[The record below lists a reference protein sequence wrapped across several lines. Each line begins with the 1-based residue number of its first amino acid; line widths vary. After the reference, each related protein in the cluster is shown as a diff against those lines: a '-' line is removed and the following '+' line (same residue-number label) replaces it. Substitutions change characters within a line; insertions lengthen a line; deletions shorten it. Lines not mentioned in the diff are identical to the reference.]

1 MRSIRML
8 RWGPLVLALMV
19 SSAAWLATPSAR
31 AQVDLQKTL
40 VGRWEGEVSTRQA
53 KNVTTVVLT
62 IKSLKEE
69 GGKWTAEALL
79 GRSPVSLEIITSGP
93 QPSLRWTGAQ
103 GWQYDVNVMDEKT
116 MVGNVTL
123 TTASG
128 GSRGDRDRPVKL
140 EKVEKK

>member
-8 RWGPLVLALMV
+8 RWGPLALALMV
-19 SSAAWLATPSAR
+19 SSAAWLVTPSAR

-40 VGRWEGEVSTRQA
+40 VGRWEGEVATRQA

-79 GRSPVSLEIITSGP
+79 GRSPVNLEIITSGP

-103 GWQYDVNVMDEKT
+103 GWQYDVSVMDEKT

>member
-69 GGKWTAEALL
+69 GGK
-79 GRSPVSLEIITSGP
+79 
-93 QPSLRWTGAQ
+93 
-103 GWQYDVNVMDEKT
+103 
-116 MVGNVTL
+116 
-123 TTASG
+123 
-128 GSRGDRDRPVKL
+128 
-140 EKVEKK
+140 

>member
-1 MRSIRML
+1 MRSVRMP
-8 RWGPLVLALMV
+8 RWGLLILAAFTWLPA
-19 SSAAWLATPSAR
+19 SSAH
-31 AQVDLQKTL
+31 AQQDLEKQL
-40 VGRWEGEVSTRQA
+40 VGRWDGEVSTRQA

-69 GGKWTAEALL
+69 GGKWTAEALA
-79 GRSPVSLEIITSGP
+79 GRNLVNLE
-93 QPSLRWTGAQ
+93 
-103 GWQYDVNVMDEKT
+103 NEKT
-116 MVGNVTL
+116 MVGTVTL

>member
-1 MRSIRML
+1 M
-8 RWGPLVLALMV
+8 
-19 SSAAWLATPSAR
+19 
-31 AQVDLQKTL
+31 
-40 VGRWEGEVSTRQA
+40 
-53 KNVTTVVLT
+53 
-62 IKSLKEE
+62 
-69 GGKWTAEALL
+69 
-79 GRSPVSLEIITSGP
+79 SLEIITSGP

-140 EKVEKK
+140 EKVEKN

>member
-1 MRSIRML
+1 MRSVRML
-8 RWGPLVLALMV
+8 RWGVLVLA
-19 SSAAWLATPSAR
+19 AFTWLATSSAH
-31 AQVDLQKTL
+31 AQADLEKQL

-62 IKSLKEE
+62 IKSVKEE
-69 GGKWTAEALL
+69 GGKWTADALL
-79 GRSPVSLEIITSGP
+79 GRNPVNLEIITSAK

-103 GWQYDVNVMDEKT
+103 GWQYDVNLMDEKT
-116 MVGNVTL
+116 MVGTVTL

>member
-1 MRSIRML
+1 MRSVRMP
-8 RWGPLVLALMV
+8 RWGLLILAAFTWLPT
-19 SSAAWLATPSAR
+19 SSAH
-31 AQVDLQKTL
+31 AQQDLEKQL
-40 VGRWEGEVSTRQA
+40 VGRWDGEVSTRQA

-69 GGKWTAEALL
+69 GGKWTAEALA
-79 GRSPVSLEIITSGP
+79 GRNPVNLEIITTGK

-103 GWQYDVNVMDEKT
+103 GWQYDLNLMDEKT
-116 MVGNVTL
+116 MVGTVTL

>member
-1 MRSIRML
+1 MRSVRMP
-8 RWGPLVLALMV
+8 RWGLLILAAFTWLPT
-19 SSAAWLATPSAR
+19 SSAH
-31 AQVDLQKTL
+31 AQQDLEKQL

-62 IKSLKEE
+62 IKSLEE
-69 GGKWTAEALL
+69 GGKWTAEALA
-79 GRSPVSLEIITSGP
+79 GRNPVNLE
-93 QPSLRWTGAQ
+93 
-103 GWQYDVNVMDEKT
+103 NEKT
-116 MVGNVTL
+116 MVGTVTL

>member
-1 MRSIRML
+1 MRSVRML
-8 RWGPLVLALMV
+8 RWGVLVLAAV
-19 SSAAWLATPSAR
+19 TWLATSGAH
-31 AQVDLQKTL
+31 AQADLEKQL

-69 GGKWTAEALL
+69 GGKWTADALL
-79 GRSPVSLEIITSGP
+79 GRNPVNLEIITSGK

-103 GWQYDVNVMDEKT
+103 GWQYDVNLMDEKT